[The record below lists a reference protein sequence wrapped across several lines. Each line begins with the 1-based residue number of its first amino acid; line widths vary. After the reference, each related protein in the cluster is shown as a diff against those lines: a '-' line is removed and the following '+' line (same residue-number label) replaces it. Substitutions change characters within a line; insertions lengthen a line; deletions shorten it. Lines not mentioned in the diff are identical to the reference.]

1 MNWVLNSTILLP
13 AVIGIL
19 LLFIP
24 GKLKALK
31 GVISFLIS
39 IIVFYYAFQIFK
51 LENTKLVYSLQEND
65 VLSKFLIF
73 NIDNLSKLVVLF
85 IGFFGVIISLY
96 SLKFVKNTGSF
107 RGYYGK
113 LLLTLGASF
122 GAVLSDHLITF
133 VFFWGFLGI
142 TLYRF
147 IRGNCETSAKAA
159 KKSFII
165 IGASDSILIMGIG
178 FLWLKTNSFLMSEMN
193 LELIG
198 AAAIIGFLSLLIAS
212 LAKAG
217 AFPVHTWVP
226 DYAEAA
232 PASVA
237 AFIPAS
243 LDKLLGIY
251 FLARIC
257 MNIFKLN
264 SWATLLLLIIGSV
277 TIIAAVMM
285 ALVQH
290 NYKKLLGYHAVS
302 QVGYMVTGIG
312 LGTPLGIAGGIF
324 HMINHALYKSGLFL
338 TAGSVRTQTKESK
351 LDNLGGLV
359 TSMPITFFCAL
370 VFALSISGVPPF
382 NGFVSKWAIYQGII
396 GFGKGSSIASKLW
409 FVWLGAAVLGSALTL
424 ASFIK
429 LIGGI
434 YLGRIKEQFKKIKE
448 VSILMWLPSLIIALL
463 CIGFGIWGTTV
474 ILPKLI
480 APVSGEFSF
489 IGMWESQSVG
499 ILIIAGIILG
509 IILYYLGT
517 LKNVKRR
524 RHFVG
529 GELMSKHKDL
539 QYPTIEFYK
548 TIEGLKIFSW
558 FYQKAR
564 EKYFDIYDLSKKL
577 ILFIN
582 GIFSKAH
589 TGILPAYIVWVLIG
603 LGIILFILV

>member
-1 MNWVLNSTILLP
+1 M
-13 AVIGIL
+13 A
-19 LLFIP
+19 
-24 GKLKALK
+24 
-31 GVISFLIS
+31 
-39 IIVFYYAFQIFK
+39 
-51 LENTKLVYSLQEND
+51 
-65 VLSKFLIF
+65 F

-85 IGFFGVIISLY
+85 VGFFGIMISLY
-96 SLKFVKNTGSF
+96 SLKFVNNTDGF
-107 RGYYGK
+107 KGYYGK

-133 VFFWGFLGI
+133 TFFWGFLGL

-147 IRGNCETSAKAA
+147 LRGSDEKSAAAA

-178 FLWLKTNSFLMSEMN
+178 LLWLKTNSFVMSEMS

-198 AAAIIGFLSLLIAS
+198 SVAIIGFLSLLIAS

-226 DYAEAA
+226 DYVES
-232 PASVA
+232 ASPSVS
-237 AFIPAS
+237 AFLPAS

-285 ALVQH
+285 ALIQH

-302 QVGYMVTGIG
+302 QVGYMITGIG
-312 LGTPLGIAGGIF
+312 LGTPIGIAGGLF
-324 HMINHALYKSGLFL
+324 HMFNNALYKSGLFL
-338 TAGSVRTQTKESK
+338 TAGAVNKQTKEDQ
-351 LDNLGGLV
+351 LENLGGLA
-359 TSMPITFFCAL
+359 TAMPLTFL
-370 VFALSISGVPPF
+370 STVIFALAISGVPPF
-382 NGFVSKWAIYQGII
+382 NGFVSKWVIYQGII
-396 GFGKGSSIASKLW
+396 SFGQAGAGSLASQLW
-409 FVWLGAAVLGSALTL
+409 FVWLSAAVLGSALTL

-434 YLGRIKEQFKKIKE
+434 YLGRPKEEFKKIKE
-448 VSILMWLPSLIIALL
+448 VSVLMWLPSLIIALL
-463 CIGFGIWGTTV
+463 CIGFGIWGTAV

-480 APVSGEFSF
+480 VPISGEFSF
-489 IGMWESQSVG
+489 IGMWKSQSVG
-499 ILIIAGIILG
+499 ILIIAGIVLG

-517 LKNVKRR
+517 FKNVKRR

-529 GELMSKHKDL
+529 GELLSKHKDL
-539 QYPTIEFYK
+539 QFPTVEFYK
-548 TIEGLKIFSW
+548 TIENLKFFNW
-558 FYQKAR
+558 FYEKAK
-564 EKYFDIYDLSKKL
+564 EKYFDIYDLGKKGV
-577 ILFIN
+577 LFIN
-582 GIFSKAH
+582 GIFSQAH
-589 TGILPAYIVWVLIG
+589 TGILTRYIIWVLIG